1 MDTVALRILESVG
14 PMAMVLIVVLAGILF
29 NNSKLDKLESR
40 LDARISSSE
49 SKLDARITSLEGR
62 LDARITSLE
71 GRLDAR
77 ITSLE
82 GRMNAGFD
90 RMQADMAQFYRICSW
105 RNSRYPSARS

>member
-14 PMAMVLIVVLAGILF
+14 PMAMVLIAVLAGILF

-40 LDARISSSE
+40 LDARIN
-49 SKLDARITSLEGR
+49 
-62 LDARITSLE
+62 SLE

-90 RMQADMAQFYRICSW
+90 RMQADMAQFYRILGQHD
-105 RNSRYPSARS
+105 SRLDNLEKN

>member
-40 LDARISSSE
+40 LDARI
-49 SKLDARITSLEGR
+49 
-62 LDARITSLE
+62 
-71 GRLDAR
+71 
-77 ITSLE
+77 TSLE

>member
-14 PMAMVLIVVLAGILF
+14 PMAMVLIAVLAGILF

-49 SKLDARITSLEGR
+49 SN

-90 RMQADMAQFYRICSW
+90 RMQAYMAQFYRILGQHD
-105 RNSRYPSARS
+105 SRLDNLEKN